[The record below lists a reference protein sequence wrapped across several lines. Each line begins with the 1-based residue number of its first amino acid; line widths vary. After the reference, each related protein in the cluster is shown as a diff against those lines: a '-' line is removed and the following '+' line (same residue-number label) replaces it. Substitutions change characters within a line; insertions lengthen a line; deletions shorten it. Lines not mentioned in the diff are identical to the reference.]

1 MSTDNTAH
9 DQIAAYIR
17 DGERMAYQLVNRG
30 PLKFNADGTADR
42 AILDAYWH
50 FGFYVF
56 EGAVKSDEL
65 VELQTELEGAFDRAP
80 HTKDAILDSRRR
92 PAMGTESERSS
103 FRYSKPLSDPDG
115 GMGRHPAKM
124 LVPEPPP
131 DAPEY
136 VISGISGPMQLLNSC
151 FRLYGHPHLLSI
163 TEQINGSDFTPF
175 SESMIVKPAG
185 LGPSVAWHQDGT
197 THWDRDDLDEGT
209 HGFNFMFQYFGSTAA
224 NGVWVLPGSH
234 KREKIDIEKMMAD
247 NSGSDRLPGA
257 VPMVCDPGDIVV
269 SNRQL
274 LHASFPNDSPYKR
287 VTFNFGFHRRS
298 SVLNVRRK
306 RQDKPDL
313 VYDEELVIQRSR
325 MIALAID
332 ARSQRFPDEP
342 RYVYKPLAG
351 QEDSNRWNETTR
363 ECILNNRSLI
373 NLSI

>member
-1 MSTDNTAH
+1 MSTDSTAH

-17 DGERMAYQLVNRG
+17 DGERMAYQLGNRG
-30 PLKFNADGTADR
+30 PLKFNADGTGDR

-80 HTKDAILDSRRR
+80 HTKDAILDSRGR

>member
-1 MSTDNTAH
+1 M
-9 DQIAAYIR
+9 
-17 DGERMAYQLVNRG
+17 ERQAI
-30 PLKFNADGTADR
+30 GT
-42 AILDAYWH
+42 
-50 FGFYVF
+50 
-56 EGAVKSDEL
+56 
-65 VELQTELEGAFDRAP
+65 P
-80 HTKDAILDSRRR
+80 
-92 PAMGTESERSS
+92 SERSS
-103 FRYSKPLSDPDG
+103 FRFEKPLSDPDG
-115 GMGRHPAKM
+115 GKGRHPAKM
-124 LVPEPPP
+124 AVPDPPS

-136 VISGISGPMQLLNSC
+136 VISGISGPIQLLESC
-151 FRLYGHPHLLSI
+151 FRLYGHPQLLSI
-163 TEQINGSDFTPF
+163 TEAINGSDFTPF

-197 THWDRDDLDEGT
+197 THWDKSDLDEGT
-209 HGFNFMFQYFGSTAA
+209 HGFNFMFQYYGSTAA

-274 LHASFPNDSPYKR
+274 LHASFPNDSHHKR

-306 RQDKPDL
+306 RQDNPDL

-332 ARSQRFPDEP
+332 ARSQRFPAKP
-342 RYVYKPLAG
+342 RYVYTPLTG
-351 QEDSNRWNETTR
+351 QEDSNRWSETTR
-363 ECILNNRSLI
+363 ESILNNRSLI

>member
-1 MSTDNTAH
+1 MSTDSAAH
-9 DQIAAYIR
+9 DQSAAYIR
-17 DGERMAYQLVNRG
+17 DGERMAYQLGNRG
-30 PLKFNADGTADR
+30 PLKFNPDGTADR

-56 EGAVKSDEL
+56 QGAVKADEL
-65 VELQTELEGAFDRAP
+65 VELQTELEHAFERAP
-80 HTKDAILDSRRR
+80 YTKDALLDSRGRS
-92 PAMGTESERSS
+92 AIGTESERSS
-103 FRYSKPLSDPDG
+103 FRFSKPLSDPDG

-131 DAPEY
+131 DAPDY
-136 VISGISGPMQLLNSC
+136 VISGISGPIQLLDSC

-197 THWDRDDLDEGT
+197 THWDKDDLDEGT
-209 HGFNFMFQYFGSTAA
+209 HGFNFMFQYYGSTAA

-234 KREKIDIEKMMAD
+234 KLGKLDIIQMIAD
-247 NSGSDRLPGA
+247 NNGSDRLLGA
-257 VPMVCDPGDIVV
+257 VPMVCDPGDIVI

-274 LHASFPNDSPYKR
+274 LHASFPNDSPDKR

-298 SVLNVRRK
+298 SILNVRRK

-332 ARSQRFPDEP
+332 ARQQRFPNEP

-351 QEDSNRWNETTR
+351 QEDSNRWSEETR
-363 ECILNNRSLI
+363 ESILNNRSLI

>member
-1 MSTDNTAH
+1 MSTDSTAQ
-9 DQIAAYIR
+9 DQIATYVH
-17 DGERMAYQLVNRG
+17 DGERMAYQLGNRG
-30 PLKFNADGTADR
+30 PIKFNTDGAVDKE
-42 AILDAYWH
+42 ILDAYWH

-56 EGAVKSDEL
+56 EGAVKADEL

-80 HTKDAILDSRRR
+80 YTQDALLDSCGR
-92 PAMGTESERSS
+92 PAIGTPSERSS
-103 FRYSKPLSDPDG
+103 FRFEKPLSDPDG
-115 GMGRHPAKM
+115 GKGRHPAKM
-124 LVPEPPP
+124 AVPDPPS

-136 VISGISGPMQLLNSC
+136 VISGISGPIQLLESC
-151 FRLYGHPHLLSI
+151 FRLYGHPQLLSI
-163 TEQINGSDFTPF
+163 TEAINGSDFTPF

-197 THWDRDDLDEGT
+197 THWDKSDLDEGT
-209 HGFNFMFQYFGSTAA
+209 HGFNFMFQYYGSTAA

-274 LHASFPNDSPYKR
+274 LHASFPNDSPRKR

-298 SVLNVRRK
+298 SILNVRKK
-306 RQDKPDL
+306 RQGKPDL
-313 VYDEELVIQRSR
+313 VYDEEFVIQRSR

-332 ARSQRFPDEP
+332 VRAQQYPDEP

-351 QEDSNRWNETTR
+351 QEDSNRWSEETR
-363 ECILNNRSLI
+363 ESILNNRSLI

>member
-1 MSTDNTAH
+1 MSTDSAAH
-9 DQIAAYIR
+9 NQIAAYIR
-17 DGERMAYQLVNRG
+17 DGERMAYQLGNRG
-30 PLKFNADGTADR
+30 PLKLNPDGTADKK
-42 AILDAYWH
+42 ILDAYWR

-56 EGAVKSDEL
+56 EGTVKADEL
-65 VELQTELEGAFDRAP
+65 EELQSELEHAFDRAP
-80 HTKDAILDSRRR
+80 QTKDALLDSHGR
-92 PAMGTESERSS
+92 PAIGTSAERSS
-103 FRYSKPLSDPDG
+103 FRFSKPLSDPDG

-136 VISGISGPMQLLNSC
+136 VISGISGPIQLLDSC
-151 FRLYGHPHLLSI
+151 FRLYGHPQLLSI

-197 THWDRDDLDEGT
+197 THWDKDDLDEGT
-209 HGFNFMFQYFGSTAA
+209 HGFNFMFQYYGSTAA

-234 KREKIDIEKMMAD
+234 KLGKLDIIQMVAD
-247 NSGSDRLPGA
+247 NNGSDRLLGA
-257 VPMVCDPGDIVV
+257 VPMVCDPGDIVI

-274 LHASFPNDSPYKR
+274 LHASFPNDSPDKR

-298 SVLNVRRK
+298 SILNVRRK

-351 QEDSNRWNETTR
+351 QEDSNRLNKHTR
-363 ECILNNRSLI
+363 ESILNNRSLI

>member
-9 DQIAAYIR
+9 NRIAAYIH
-17 DGERMAYQLVNRG
+17 DGERKARALGNRG
-30 PLKFNADGTADR
+30 PLKFNPDGTADKK
-42 AILDAYWH
+42 ILDAYWH

-56 EGAVKSDEL
+56 EGAVKRDEL
-65 VELQTELEGAFDRAP
+65 NDLQTELERAFERAP
-80 HTKDAILDSRRR
+80 YTKDALLDSRGR
-92 PAMGTESERSS
+92 PAIGTPSERSS
-103 FRYSKPLSDPDG
+103 FRFEKPLSDPDG
-115 GMGRHPAKM
+115 GKGRHPAKM
-124 LVPEPPP
+124 AVPEAPS

-136 VISGISGPMQLLNSC
+136 VISGISGPIQLLDSC
-151 FRLYGHPHLLSI
+151 FRLYGHPRLLSI
-163 TEQINGSDFTPF
+163 TEQINGPDFTPF

-197 THWDRDDLDEGT
+197 THWDRSDLDEGT
-209 HGFNFMFQYFGSTAA
+209 HGFNFMFQYYGSAAA

-234 KREKIDIEKMMAD
+234 KLGKLDIVQMVAD
-247 NSGSDRLPGA
+247 NNGSDRLPGA
-257 VPMVCDPGDIVV
+257 VPMVCDPGDIVI

-274 LHASFPNDSPYKR
+274 LHASFPNDSPHKR

-298 SVLNVRRK
+298 SVLNARRK
-306 RQDKPDL
+306 GQDNPDL

-332 ARSQRFPDEP
+332 ARSQRYPDEP

-351 QEDSNRWNETTR
+351 QEDSNRLSETTR
-363 ECILNNRSLI
+363 ESILNNRSLV

>member
-1 MSTDNTAH
+1 MSTDSTAH

-17 DGERMAYQLVNRG
+17 DGERMAYQLGNRG

-80 HTKDAILDSRRR
+80 HTKDAILDSRGR
-92 PAMGTESERSS
+92 PAMGTESELSS

-136 VISGISGPMQLLNSC
+136 VIAGISGPIQLLNSC

-197 THWDRDDLDEGT
+197 THWDRDDLDDGT